1 MEPLVE
7 KQVRFGQLRGD
18 VELAPESPFAAG
30 KYRFGLAAVS
40 TQGLGHAVDAV
51 KIGAR
56 TAIPSLLLCLAKRIA
71 HQVLKLD
78 RIFAVRL
85 VQRRCGLVVKGDS
98 TSFRRVKIGEFSDV
112 ITCDH
117 SGLLCRFDIQ

>member
-18 VELAPESPFAAG
+18 VELAPESALAAG

-51 KIGAR
+51 KVGACMTVSSFLFR
-56 TAIPSLLLCLAKRIA
+56 LAKRIA
-71 HQVLKLD
+71 HQVFELD
-78 RIFAVRL
+78 RVLAVRL
-85 VQRRCGLVVKGDS
+85 VQRRRGLIVKRNS
-98 TSFRRVKIGEFSDV
+98 TGFRRVKIGEFSDV
-112 ITCDH
+112 IACDH
-117 SGLLCRFDIQ
+117 SGLLG